1 MYTWVKVP
9 PLVGDPDQRGDYSGG
24 GGRGYWLWMNA
35 LRTALTAADLPENLA
50 ELVRR
55 LKRPY
60 RTDVLPGVVNVKRRM
75 GKSAC

>member
-9 PLVGDPDQRGDYSGG
+9 PLVACPNQRGDYSGG
-24 GGRGYWLWMNA
+24 GGRGYRLWNDA

-50 ELVRR
+50 ELRRR
-55 LKRPY
+55 LKQPC
-60 RTDVLPGVVNVKRRM
+60 RTGVLPDVVNVIKRM